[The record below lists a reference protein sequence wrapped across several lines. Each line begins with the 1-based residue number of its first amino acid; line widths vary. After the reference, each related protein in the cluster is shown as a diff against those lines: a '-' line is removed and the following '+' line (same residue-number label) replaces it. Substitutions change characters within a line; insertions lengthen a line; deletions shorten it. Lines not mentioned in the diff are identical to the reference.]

1 MRLFHSL
8 WTKPALD
15 KRWDQSGQLEA
26 NLWLYTLSV
35 IFAKQQ
41 GFDIVLHTDTL
52 GQKLLGHL
60 PYNQIYTTLDKIPSN
75 IPTMIWAYGKF
86 QALKEE
92 PLGSIHID
100 GDVMLTSKN
109 LVEAL
114 NFGSND
120 MIIQNI
126 EWAYNHMLDY
136 IQRYQY
142 CPMEYLSTKHAYNC
156 GIIGINNNKLKREYL
171 DFYFTYTNRLSQ
183 NNAFKHK
190 ATQDKY
196 VCPDLVLEQWA
207 LTTISKPYKV
217 KQLLRGNITTNWAS
231 PNSMVMKDAAN
242 LGYVHLIGKDKYN
255 AIDKVKFYVLALD
268 KDLYYKTKEVIEKY
282 KNILS

>member
-15 KRWDQSGQLEA
+15 KRWNQSGQLEA

-52 GQKLLGHL
+52 GKKLLGHL

-100 GDVMLTSKN
+100 GDVLLTNKK
-109 LVEAL
+109 LLEAL
-114 NFGSND
+114 EFNNTD
-120 MIIQNI
+120 LIIQNI
-126 EWAYNHMLDY
+126 EGCYTYMMDQ
-136 IQRYQY
+136 IQFFQY
-142 CPMEYLSTKHAYNC
+142 CPTHFLSTNFAYNC
-156 GIIGINNNKLKREYL
+156 GIIGINNSKLKQQYL
-171 DFYFTYTNRLSQ
+171 DFYFQYANKLA
-183 NNAFKHK
+183 NNTAFRKK
-190 ATQDKY
+190 VANDKNL
-196 VCPDLVLEQWA
+196 CPDLVLEQWA
-207 LTTISKPYKV
+207 LATLAKPYKV
-217 KQLLRGNITTNWAS
+217 KKLLCGSNTIQWHDKRSN
-231 PNSMVMKDAAN
+231 VMSDAAY
-242 LGYVHLIGKDKYN
+242 LGYIHLIGKDKYK
-255 AIDKVKFYVLALD
+255 AIEKVKFYILALD
-268 KDLYYKTKEVIEKY
+268 KDLYYKTKEIIEKH